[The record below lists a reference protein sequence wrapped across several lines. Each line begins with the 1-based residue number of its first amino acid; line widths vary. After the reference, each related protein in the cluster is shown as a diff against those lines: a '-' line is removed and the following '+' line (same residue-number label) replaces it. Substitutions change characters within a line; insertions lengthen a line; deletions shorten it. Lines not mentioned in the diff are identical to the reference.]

1 VKGKGSLSNLIK
13 KNVGRKN
20 VRENFLENF
29 YDLTYSFKVVIITFR
44 NKKIFQNRE
53 KVTLVETF
61 KGPIK
66 GNMSR

>member
-1 VKGKGSLSNLIK
+1 VKGKGSLSNLMK

-20 VRENFLENF
+20 VTENFLESF

-53 KVTLVETF
+53 
-61 KGPIK
+61 
-66 GNMSR
+66 M